1 MTTDR
6 RPVAPGR
13 RPWCRAWCNG
23 GVPWCDTCDRFLSP
37 STVHSRRHLSHVRS
51 HRRPGTGARAGPEAC
66 DRTATPATPAE
77 PGPCCNVY
85 GEPIDVDDDEKLPL
99 PWHLKLLAGAL
110 AVYLGYRF
118 LQGIEWV
125 LGK

>member
-1 MTTDR
+1 VD
-6 RPVAPGR
+6 PGKAHAAP
-13 RPWCRAWCNG
+13 
-23 GVPWCDTCDRFLSP
+23 DL
-37 STVHSRRHLSHVRS
+37 
-51 HRRPGTGARAGPEAC
+51 PEAAPV
-66 DRTATPATPAE
+66 TARDPIT
-77 PGPCCNVY
+77 NIY

-125 LGK
+125 FGK

>member
-1 MTTDR
+1 M
-6 RPVAPGR
+6 
-13 RPWCRAWCNG
+13 PWCE
-23 GVPWCDTCDRFLSP
+23 TCDRFLSP
-37 STVHSRRHLSHVRS
+37 STVHTDGTCPTCGRTVD
-51 HRRPGTGARAGPEAC
+51 PGKARAPTEEQARAPTEEQAHAPTEEPAHA
-66 DRTATPATPAE
+66 DRE
-77 PGPCCNVY
+77 PTLNVY

-125 LGK
+125 FGK

>member
-1 MTTDR
+1 MCGRTVD
-6 RPVAPGR
+6 PGR
-13 RPWCRAWCNG
+13 A
-23 GVPWCDTCDRFLSP
+23 
-37 STVHSRRHLSHVRS
+37 H
-51 HRRPGTGARAGPEAC
+51 A
-66 DRTATPATPAE
+66 ATPEELEALQHARDAKDAKEAVASGAVGADPAPTAKE
-77 PGPCCNVY
+77 PVLNVY